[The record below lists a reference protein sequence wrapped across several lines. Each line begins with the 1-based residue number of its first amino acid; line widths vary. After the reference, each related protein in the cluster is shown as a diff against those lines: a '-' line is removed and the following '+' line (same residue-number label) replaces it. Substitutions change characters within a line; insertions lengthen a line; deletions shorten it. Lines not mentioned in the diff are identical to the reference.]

1 MRFLFPALSA
11 FVVAWA
17 TLVWLRKPGRLP
29 VDPPNQRSLHARATP
44 RGGGLALWLGFMSAC
59 VWTLSTPPW
68 LAPLLMMIA
77 VSLWDDLR
85 GQPVIVRL
93 AVHLAAAAL
102 WLLLDPGSVNALL
115 AVIAIVWMA
124 NLFNF
129 MDGSDGLAATMAILG
144 FGAYSY
150 ASVVA
155 ADADAPM
162 MLAVPA
168 AMLPLLVFNLP
179 PAKIFLGD
187 VGSVP
192 LGFLA
197 AVWGIAGWRSGS
209 WPAWF
214 PVLVFLPFIADAS
227 LTLIRRI
234 VQGKRIWEPHR
245 THFYQKL
252 VQLGF
257 GHRGTLALYSAL
269 MAGTSLTALAALLR
283 APGVGG
289 LLLGF
294 WACVLTLLFIGI
306 AYAWSASERR
316 AW

>member
-1 MRFLFPALSA
+1 M
-11 FVVAWA
+11 
-17 TLVWLRKPGRLP
+17 
-29 VDPPNQRSLHARATP
+29 
-44 RGGGLALWLGFMSAC
+44 
-59 VWTLSTPPW
+59 WTLSTPSW
-68 LAPLLMMIA
+68 LVPLVMIIA

-85 GQPVIVRL
+85 GSPVIVRL
-93 AVHLAAAAL
+93 SVHLAAAAL
-102 WLLLDPGSVNALL
+102 WLILDARSVNALIG
-115 AVIAIVWMA
+115 VIAIVWMA

-129 MDGSDGLAATMAILG
+129 MDGSDGLAATMGILG

-155 ADADAPM
+155 ANADAPL

-179 PAKIFLGD
+179 PARIFLGD

-197 AVWGIAGWRSGS
+197 GVWGIAGWQSGS
-209 WPAWF
+209 WPPWF

-227 LTLIRRI
+227 VTLIHRI

-283 APGVGG
+283 APGVGA

-294 WACVLTLLFIGI
+294 WACVLMLLYIGI
-306 AYAWSASERR
+306 TCAWNGSERR

>member
-1 MRFLFPALSA
+1 
-11 FVVAWA
+11 
-17 TLVWLRKPGRLP
+17 
-29 VDPPNQRSLHARATP
+29 
-44 RGGGLALWLGFMSAC
+44 MS
-59 VWTLSTPPW
+59 
-68 LAPLLMMIA
+68 
-77 VSLWDDLR
+77 
-85 GQPVIVRL
+85 
-93 AVHLAAAAL
+93 
-102 WLLLDPGSVNALL
+102 
-115 AVIAIVWMA
+115 
-124 NLFNF
+124 
-129 MDGSDGLAATMAILG
+129 ILG

-155 ADADAPM
+155 ANADAPM

-252 VQLGF
+252 VQLGL

-306 AYAWSASERR
+306 ACAWSASERR